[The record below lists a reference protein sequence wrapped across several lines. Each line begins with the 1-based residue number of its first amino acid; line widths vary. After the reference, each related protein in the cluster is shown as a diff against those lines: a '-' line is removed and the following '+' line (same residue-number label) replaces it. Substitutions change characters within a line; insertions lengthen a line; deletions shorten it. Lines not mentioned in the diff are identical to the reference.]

1 MSARPARPLDK
12 LDADLLRL
20 VVTEPRAGVRE
31 YARRLGVARGTAQA
45 RLDKLLEA
53 GVIPDFAPT
62 LDPAAMGF
70 PLNADVHLTLRQAD
84 LGKVVARIAEIPY
97 ILRADS
103 VAGTED
109 LACRVAA
116 RDHAHLEEIFAD
128 IIAIDGV
135 ERMRTEIVLRR
146 RIPHRILPLL
156 GELRRSL

>member
-1 MSARPARPLDK
+1 MSARTKPLDK
-12 LDADLLRL
+12 LDVDLLRL

-31 YARRLGVARGTAQA
+31 YARRLGVARGTAQS
-45 RLDKLLEA
+45 RLDKLIDA
-53 GVIPDFAPT
+53 GVIPDFAPA
-62 LDPAAMGF
+62 LDPAVLGY

-84 LGKVVARIAEIPY
+84 LDGVVARIAEIPF

-116 RDHAHLEEIFAD
+116 RDHAHLEEIFSS

-135 ERMRTEIVLRR
+135 ERMRSEIVLRR

-156 GELRRSL
+156 GDLRRRV

>member
-1 MSARPARPLDK
+1 MSPTPKPLDK

-20 VVTEPRAGVRE
+20 VVEEPRAGVRE

-45 RLDKLLEA
+45 RLDKLVDA
-53 GVIPDFAPT
+53 GVIPDFAPS
-62 LDPAAMGF
+62 LDPAA
-70 PLNADVHLTLRQAD
+70 
-84 LGKVVARIAEIPY
+84 VVARIADIPF

-109 LACRVAA
+109 LACRLAA
-116 RDHAHLEEIFAD
+116 RDHAHLEEIFSA

-135 ERMRTEIVLRR
+135 ERMRSEIVLRR

-156 GELRRSL
+156 EDLRRRV